1 MKDLKLGLGAGL
13 CAIGALGIILG
24 PMLGLAELGRPW
36 SFLVGFVFGLMAG
49 TGAVLSL
56 AGLSRRRRPPANK

>member
-1 MKDLKLGLGAGL
+1 MKNQKLGLGAGL

-36 SFLVGFVFGLMAG
+36 TFLVGFGFGLMAG

-56 AGLSRRRRPPANK
+56 AGLSGWKRLPTNK